1 MFGREEGGQMKKRA
15 GVSGGCLG
23 EGRGGFTLLELIVV
37 MAIIAVLAGIGVPT
51 YVAYIRKA
59 KEQKTLI
66 EARQLRMAVT
76 AMMLEN
82 DISATDPAENEVF
95 MSLFWRTLGDEE
107 HPLFGFCPD
116 GGDLGGKIEELS
128 VDEDLHL
135 TRIVYQAPDGSR
147 ETWTLEDTDEGLLV
161 TVQ

>member
-1 MFGREEGGQMKKRA
+1 M
-15 GVSGGCLG
+15 SGGRLG
-23 EGRGGFTLLELIVV
+23 GGRGGFTLLELIVV

-51 YVAYIRKA
+51 YVAYIRRA

-82 DISATDPAENEVF
+82 DISAADPTENEVF
-95 MSLFWRTLGDEE
+95 MSLFWRTLDDEE
-107 HPLFGFCPD
+107 HPLYGFFPEEWD
-116 GGDLGGKIEELS
+116 PGGKIEELS
-128 VDEDLHL
+128 VEDDLQL

-147 ETWTLEDTDEGLLV
+147 ETWILEDTDGGLAV
-161 TVQ
+161 TVE